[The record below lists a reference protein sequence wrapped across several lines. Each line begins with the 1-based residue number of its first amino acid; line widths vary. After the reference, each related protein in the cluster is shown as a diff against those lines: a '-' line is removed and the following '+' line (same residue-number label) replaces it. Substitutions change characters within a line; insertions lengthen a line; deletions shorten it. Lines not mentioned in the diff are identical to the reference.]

1 MATRSEEKARF
12 KKGMAAGVFGLCT
25 NAVLFALKTAAGVL
39 SGSITVVAD
48 AVNNLSDA
56 GGSAVTFTGFK
67 LASRPADREHP
78 FGHARYEYITTLVLS
93 LLILAVGAVLGYT
106 SLMKIIT
113 PEPVSA
119 SAFTYAVLGVA
130 IAMKGVQAAFYLS
143 VAKKISSDTLKA
155 SALDSLTDILATTAA
170 LASALVM
177 QFADVNIDGYTGVAV
192 SLFIMGTAIRS
203 AVGAVSPLV
212 GKRPPAELVDRLKEI
227 ILSHDEVIGMHDLEV
242 HSYGEGTFFAVAH
255 LEVAANMSLFS
266 AHEIADDIEQDVL
279 RDMGVHLTLHT
290 DPIDTDDDEL
300 IAARLRTEKA
310 VKALDGNL
318 AIHDFRFAR
327 TVKQTKVLFDVVIPF
342 ESKVTVEQVEQAA
355 ADELASDGK
364 NYSFNINVDRPS
376 A

>member
-1 MATRSEEKARF
+1 M
-12 KKGMAAGVFGLCT
+12 LC
-25 NAVLFALKTAAGVL
+25 AVVK
-39 SGSITVVAD
+39 I
-48 AVNNLSDA
+48 
-56 GGSAVTFTGFK
+56 GG
-67 LASRPADREHP
+67 
-78 FGHARYEYITTLVLS
+78 
-93 LLILAVGAVLGYT
+93 
-106 SLMKIIT
+106 
-113 PEPVSA
+113 
-119 SAFTYAVLGVA
+119 YA
-130 IAMKGVQAAFYLS
+130 
-143 VAKKISSDTLKA
+143 
-155 SALDSLTDILATTAA
+155 
-170 LASALVM
+170 
-177 QFADVNIDGYTGVAV
+177 GVAV
-192 SLFIMGTAIRS
+192 SLCIMGTAIRS

-327 TVKQTKVLFDVVIPF
+327 TAKQTKVLFDVVIPF

-364 NYSFNINVDRPS
+364 NYSFNINVDRPG

>member
-1 MATRSEEKARF
+1 MVGEEKRF
-12 KKGMAAGVFGLCT
+12 RKGMAAGVFGLCT

-78 FGHARYEYITTLVLS
+78 FGHARYEYVTTLVLS
-93 LLILAVGAVLGYT
+93 LLIFAVGVVLGYT
-106 SLMKIIT
+106 SLTKILS
-113 PEPVSA
+113 PEPLSA

-130 IAMKGVQAAFYLS
+130 IAMKAVQAAVYSS
-143 VAKKISSDTLKA
+143 VAKKIASDTLKA
-155 SALDSLTDILATTAA
+155 SALDSLTDILATSAA
-170 LASALVM
+170 LASTLVM
-177 QFADVNIDGYTGVAV
+177 QFAEVNIDGYTGIAV
-192 SLFIMGTAIRS
+192 SLFIIVTAVRT
-203 AVGAVSPLV
+203 AVGAISPLI
-212 GKRPPAELVDRLKEI
+212 GKRPPAELVDNLKKI

-255 LEVAANMSLFS
+255 LEVAANMSLFA

-279 RDMGVHLTLHT
+279 REMGVHLTLHT

-300 IAARLRTEKA
+300 IAAKLRTEKA
-310 VKALDGNL
+310 VKALDGGL

-327 TVKQTKVLFDVVIPF
+327 TAKQTKVLFDVVIPF
-342 ESKVTVEQVEQAA
+342 ESKVTLAQVESAA
-355 ADELASDGK
+355 AEALASDGK
-364 NYSFNINVDRPS
+364 NYSFNINIDRPS